1 MSVELDRKCRK
12 CGSVVKQ
19 RVFFE
24 DEDGRITIDVWQDK
38 CPFCMGLLEKPTPE
52 EVSRALVLKEMKK
65 KV

>member
-24 DEDGRITIDVWQDK
+24 DEDGRITIQVWQDK
-38 CPFCMGLLEKPTPE
+38 CSFCRGSLEKPTPE
-52 EVSRALVLKEMKK
+52 EVRKALILKG
-65 KV
+65 

>member
-19 RVFFE
+19 RVFFQDE
-24 DEDGRITIDVWQDK
+24 DEKITIDVWQDK
-38 CPFCMGLLEKPTPE
+38 CPFCRGFLEKPTPG
-52 EVSRALVLKEMKK
+52 EVRRALMFKEMQK